1 MAALKVRTFLPV
13 KSSGDTN
20 IDPVAGLTLSVN
32 RLGMV
37 VEDLG
42 KILTSSLAN
51 QKETVADLSREQ
63 AFLRDKKRESL
74 VESKTVQK
82 GAEKADRERKGKG
95 TSFLDGLLEP
105 FKNLLFNAAIFGI
118 LKWIGDPKNEN
129 FLRNTLPILKTYLG
143 KVWNIAIGSFN
154 MIFDGLTENGPLV
167 GALKVVGGLAGLFL
181 TSRLLQ
187 PWKLLGDAAR
197 LARLFKRKPNEKKV
211 REKLLREQ
219 QRQREAQRRA
229 IRGNRDQRASRASKA
244 ARQRYQRRFGND
256 AARNRFK
263 GRVAGRNS
271 FRGTTFLGKAGRMLN
286 SPGGAGVL
294 SGVVSFGSRLAAGDS
309 MQKAVGGGVGATIGT
324 VALTALLT
332 PVLGPF
338 APLVGGTLG
347 GFLGD
352 KVGAFMGDAITPI
365 LKPLGNL
372 FGEIILPIFKSA
384 IKPLVDPL
392 TELFQEF
399 GTIFNMM
406 KDFLQPLAESALQ
419 KAIEWL
425 QGPQVKAALE
435 GLVNLVK
442 GAGQFIQGAAQGA
455 VELAQRADFL
465 GWYTSETE
473 KAELAKKDA
482 EAQVKAA
489 EKNLADQKAKLAKFG
504 ADHKDWNEKFGLGT
518 TQAQDV
524 ENAEKRLRQAQAN
537 LEQKS
542 ANLTAIQQEAARKQ
556 ANLGDIQRQAANPNY
571 KGNHTVTS
579 EMGNRSLALSPG
591 MHMGVDIATSVGENL
606 VAFTKGI
613 VDAVG
618 YDGGYGNW
626 VSWIANDGFGNFY
639 AHMDKPALVKAG
651 QKVEKGQVLGYTGN
665 TGRSS
670 GPHLHWEVASNPKDT
685 GRSKANVLSR
695 VNPLSRYHKEHPFG
709 GGPSL
714 APKLGSGGDRI
725 SPLNRDNRELNN
737 RSQNEA
743 RASLVGSEGQ
753 TKVILQ
759 PIVKPV
765 VQTVAA
771 QPTFAPEATPTN
783 IG

>member
-63 AFLRDKKRESL
+63 AFLRDKQRESL

-82 GAEKADRERKGKG
+82 GAEKADRERKGKKS
-95 TSFLDGLLEP
+95 SFLDGLLEP
-105 FKNLLFNAAIFGI
+105 FKNLLLNAAIFGI
-118 LKWIGDPKNEN
+118 LKWIGDPKNEH
-129 FLRNTLPILKTYLG
+129 FLRNTLPTLKTYLG

-154 MIFDGLTENGPLV
+154 MIFDGLTENGPLM
-167 GALKVVGGLAGLFL
+167 GALKIVGGIAGLFL
-181 TSRLLQ
+181 VDRLLQ

-197 LARLFKRKPNEKKV
+197 LARLFKRRPSEKKV

-309 MQKAVGGGVGATIGT
+309 LQKAAGGGVGAAIGS

-455 VELAQRADFL
+455 VELAQRADIF
-465 GWYTSETE
+465 GVYTSEVQ

-482 EAQVKAA
+482 AA
-489 EKNLADQKAKLAKFG
+489 EVAAAEENLAHYRDRLAKEG
-504 ADHKDWNEKFGLGT
+504 AGKRDHLFDNTLAE
-518 TQAQDV
+518 DV
-524 ENAEKRLRQAQAN
+524 EAAEKRLRQAQAN
-537 LEQKS
+537 LEQRS
-542 ANLTAIQQEAARKQ
+542 ANLTAIQQEAAQKQ

-571 KGNHTVTS
+571 QGNHTVTS
-579 EMGNRSLALSPG
+579 EMGNRALALSPG

-618 YDGGYGNW
+618 YDAGYGNW

-714 APKLGSGGDRI
+714 SPQLGSGGDRI

-737 RSQNEA
+737 RSQDEA

>member
-1 MAALKVRTFLPV
+1 MAALKVRTFLPA
-13 KSSGDTN
+13 KSSGGTN

-63 AFLRDKKRESL
+63 AFLRDKQRESL

-82 GAEKADRERKGKG
+82 GAEKADRERKGKKS
-95 TSFLDGLLEP
+95 SFLDGLLEP
-105 FKNLLFNAAIFGI
+105 FKNLLLNTAIFGI

-154 MIFDGLTENGPLV
+154 MIFDGLTENGPLM
-167 GALKVVGGLAGLFL
+167 GALKIVGGIAGLFL
-181 TSRLLQ
+181 VDRLLQ

-197 LARLFKRKPNEKKV
+197 LARLFKRRPSEKKV
-211 REKLLREQ
+211 REKILREQ
-219 QRQREAQRRA
+219 QREREAQRRA
-229 IRGNRDQRASRASKA
+229 IRGNRDQRASRASKET
-244 ARQRYQRRFGND
+244 RRRYQRRFGND
-256 AARNRFK
+256 ASRRRFA
-263 GRVAGRNS
+263 GRVTGRNS
-271 FRGTTFLGKAGRMLN
+271 FRGTTFLGRAGRMLN
-286 SPGGAGVL
+286 TGAGAGVL

-309 MQKAVGGGVGATIGT
+309 MQKAVGGGAGAAIGSI
-324 VALTALLT
+324 ALTALLT

-399 GTIFNMM
+399 GTIFTMM

-442 GAGQFIQGAAQGA
+442 GAGQFISGAAQGA
-455 VELAQRADFL
+455 VDLAQRADFL
-465 GWYTSETE
+465 GLYTSEVQ

-482 EAQVKAA
+482 AA
-489 EKNLADQKAKLAKFG
+489 EVAAAEENLAHFRNRLASEGANKKDSWFDQ
-504 ADHKDWNEKFGLGT
+504 T
-518 TQAQDV
+518 TLAQDV
-524 ENAEKRLRQAQAN
+524 ENAEKRLRQAQGN
-537 LEQKS
+537 LEQRS

-556 ANLGDIQRQAANPNY
+556 ENLGDIQRQAANPNY
-571 KGNHTVTS
+571 RGNHTVTS
-579 EMGNRSLALSPG
+579 EMGNRALALSPG
-591 MHMGVDIATSVGENL
+591 MHMGVDIATSVGEEL

-737 RSQNEA
+737 RSQDEA

>member
-63 AFLRDKKRESL
+63 AFLRDKQRESL

-105 FKNLLFNAAIFGI
+105 FKNLLLNTAIFGI

-154 MIFDGLTENGPLV
+154 MIFDGLTENGPLM
-167 GALKVVGGLAGLFL
+167 GALKIVGGIAGLFL
-181 TSRLLQ
+181 VDRLLQ

-197 LARLFKRKPNEKKV
+197 LARLFRRRPSEKKV

-229 IRGNRDQRASRASKA
+229 IRGNRDQRASRASKE
-244 ARQRYQRRFGND
+244 ARKRYQRRFGND
-256 AARNRFK
+256 ASRRRFA
-263 GRVAGRNS
+263 GRVTGRNS

-286 SPGGAGVL
+286 TGAGAGVL

-309 MQKAVGGGVGATIGT
+309 MQKAAGGGVGAAIGS

-442 GAGQFIQGAAQGA
+442 GAGQFIGGVAQGA
-455 VELAQRADFL
+455 VDLAKRADFL

-482 EAQVKAA
+482 AA
-489 EKNLADQKAKLAKFG
+489 EVAAAEENLAHYRNRLASEGANKKDSWFDQ
-504 ADHKDWNEKFGLGT
+504 T
-518 TQAQDV
+518 TLAQDV
-524 ENAEKRLRQAQAN
+524 ENAEKRLRQAQSN
-537 LEQKS
+537 LEQRS
-542 ANLTAIQQEAARKQ
+542 ANLTAIQQEAAQKQ

-579 EMGNRSLALSPG
+579 EMGNRALALSPG
-591 MHMGVDIATSVGENL
+591 MHMGVDIATSVGEQL

-626 VSWIANDGFGNFY
+626 VSWIANDGYGNFY

-737 RSQNEA
+737 RSQDEA

>member
-63 AFLRDKKRESL
+63 AFLRDKQRESL

-82 GAEKADRERKGKG
+82 GAEKADRERKGKKS
-95 TSFLDGLLEP
+95 SFLDGLLEP
-105 FKNLLFNAAIFGI
+105 FKNLLLNAAIFGI
-118 LKWIGDPKNEN
+118 LKWIGDPKNED
-129 FLRNTLPILKTYLG
+129 FLKNTLPTLKTYLG

-154 MIFDGLTENGPLV
+154 MIFDGLTENGPLM
-167 GALKVVGGLAGLFL
+167 GALKIVGGIAGLFL
-181 TSRLLQ
+181 VDRLLQ

-197 LARLFKRKPNEKKV
+197 LARLFKRRPSEKKV

-309 MQKAVGGGVGATIGT
+309 MQKAAGGGVGAAIGS

-455 VELAQRADFL
+455 VELAQRADIF
-465 GWYTSETE
+465 GVYTSEVQ

-482 EAQVKAA
+482 AA
-489 EKNLADQKAKLAKFG
+489 EVAAAEENLAHYRDRLAKEG
-504 ADHKDWNEKFGLGT
+504 AGKRDHLFDNTLAE
-518 TQAQDV
+518 DV
-524 ENAEKRLRQAQAN
+524 EAAEKRLRQAQAN
-537 LEQKS
+537 LEQRS
-542 ANLTAIQQEAARKQ
+542 ANLTAVQQEAAQKQ

-571 KGNHTVTS
+571 QGNHTVTS
-579 EMGNRSLALSPG
+579 EMGNRALALSPG

-618 YDGGYGNW
+618 YDAGYGNW

-737 RSQNEA
+737 RSQDEA

>member
-63 AFLRDKKRESL
+63 AFLRDKQRESL

-82 GAEKADRERKGKG
+82 GAEKADRERKGKKS
-95 TSFLDGLLEP
+95 SFLDGLLEP
-105 FKNLLFNAAIFGI
+105 FKNLLLNTAIFGI
-118 LKWIGDPKNEN
+118 LKWIGDPKNEH

-167 GALKVVGGLAGLFL
+167 GALKVIGGIAGLFL
-181 TSRLLQ
+181 VDRLLQ

-197 LARLFKRKPNEKKV
+197 LARLFKRRPSEKKV
-211 REKLLREQ
+211 RERLLREQ
-219 QRQREAQRRA
+219 QQQREAQRRA
-229 IRGNRDQRASRASKA
+229 IRGNRDQRASRASRE
-244 ARQRYQRRFGND
+244 ARKRYQRRFGND
-256 AARNRFK
+256 AARRRFA
-263 GRVAGRNS
+263 GRVPGRGS

-286 SPGGAGVL
+286 TGMGAGIL
-294 SGVVSFGSRLAAGDS
+294 TGVVSFGSRLAAGDS
-309 MQKAVGGGVGATIGT
+309 MQKAVGGGAGAMIGT

-352 KVGAFMGDAITPI
+352 KVGAFLGDAITPI
-365 LKPLGNL
+365 LEPLGRYFTKIVLPL
-372 FGEIILPIFKSA
+372 FEAG
-384 IKPLVDPL
+384 IKPLIPPL
-392 TELFQEF
+392 QDLFAEVS
-399 GTIFNMM
+399 TIFTMM

-419 KAIEWL
+419 KAINWL

-442 GAGQFIQGAAQGA
+442 GAGQFISGAAQGA
-455 VELAQRADFL
+455 VDLAQRADFL
-465 GWYTSETE
+465 GLYTSETR
-473 KAELAKKDA
+473 KAELAKQDA
-482 EAQVKAA
+482 EAQVAAA
-489 EKNLADQKAKLAKFG
+489 EENLAQQRAKLAEKGADHRDFFG
-504 ADHKDWNEKFGLGT
+504 ADLT

-537 LEQKS
+537 LEQRS
-542 ANLTAIQQEAARKQ
+542 ANLTAIQQEAAQKQ

-571 KGNHTVTS
+571 QGNHTVTS
-579 EMGNRSLALSPG
+579 TMGNRALALSPG

-618 YDGGYGNW
+618 YDAGYGNW

-665 TGRSS
+665 SGRSS

-695 VNPLSRYHKEHPFG
+695 INPLSRYHKEHPFG

-714 APKLGSGGDRI
+714 APQLGSGGDRI

-737 RSQNEA
+737 RSQDEA

>member
-1 MAALKVRTFLPV
+1 MAALKVRTFLPA
-13 KSSGDTN
+13 KSSGGTN

-63 AFLRDKKRESL
+63 AFLRDKQRESL

-82 GAEKADRERKGKG
+82 GAEKADRERKGKKS
-95 TSFLDGLLEP
+95 SFLDGLLEP
-105 FKNLLFNAAIFGI
+105 FKNLLLNTAIFGI

-154 MIFDGLTENGPLV
+154 MIFDGLTENGPLM
-167 GALKVVGGLAGLFL
+167 GALKIVGGIAGLFL
-181 TSRLLQ
+181 VDRLLQ

-197 LARLFKRKPNEKKV
+197 LARLFKRRPSEKKV
-211 REKLLREQ
+211 REKILREQ

-229 IRGNRDQRASRASKA
+229 IRGNRDQRASRASKET
-244 ARQRYQRRFGND
+244 RRRYQRRFGND
-256 AARNRFK
+256 ASRRRFA
-263 GRVAGRNS
+263 GRVTGRNS
-271 FRGTTFLGKAGRMLN
+271 FRGTTFLGRAGRMLN
-286 SPGGAGVL
+286 TGAGAGVL

-309 MQKAVGGGVGATIGT
+309 MQKAVGGGAGAAIGSI
-324 VALTALLT
+324 ALTALLT

-399 GTIFNMM
+399 GTIFTMM

-442 GAGQFIQGAAQGA
+442 GAGQFISGAAQGA
-455 VELAQRADFL
+455 VDLAQRADFL
-465 GWYTSETE
+465 GLYTSEVQ

-482 EAQVKAA
+482 AA
-489 EKNLADQKAKLAKFG
+489 EVAAAEENLAHFRNRLASEGANKKDSWFDQ
-504 ADHKDWNEKFGLGT
+504 T
-518 TQAQDV
+518 TLAQDV
-524 ENAEKRLRQAQAN
+524 ENAEKRLRQAQGN
-537 LEQKS
+537 LEQRS

-556 ANLGDIQRQAANPNY
+556 ENLGDIQRQAANPNY
-571 KGNHTVTS
+571 RGNHTVTS
-579 EMGNRSLALSPG
+579 EMGNRALALSPG
-591 MHMGVDIATSVGENL
+591 MHMGVDIATSVGEEL

-737 RSQNEA
+737 RSQDEA

>member
-13 KSSGDTN
+13 KSSGDTKL
-20 IDPVAGLTLSVN
+20 DPVAGLTLSVN

-105 FKNLLFNAAIFGI
+105 FKNLLLNTAIFGI
-118 LKWIGDPKNEN
+118 LKWIGDPKNEH

-154 MIFDGLTENGPLV
+154 MIFDGLTENGPLM
-167 GALKVVGGLAGLFL
+167 GALKIVGGIAGLFL
-181 TSRLLQ
+181 VDRLLQ

-197 LARLFKRKPNEKKV
+197 LARLFKRRPSEKKV
-211 REKLLREQ
+211 RERLLREQ

-229 IRGNRDQRASRASKA
+229 IRGNRDQRASRASRE
-244 ARQRYQRRFGND
+244 ARIRYQRRFGND
-256 AARNRFK
+256 ASRRRFA

-286 SPGGAGVL
+286 TGAGAGVL

-442 GAGQFIQGAAQGA
+442 GAGQFISGAAQGA
-455 VELAQRADFL
+455 VDLAQRADFL
-465 GWYTSETE
+465 GLYTSEVQ

-482 EAQVKAA
+482 AA
-489 EKNLADQKAKLAKFG
+489 EVAAAEENLAHYRDRLAQEG
-504 ADHKDWNEKFGLGT
+504 AGKRDHLFDNTLAE
-518 TQAQDV
+518 DV
-524 ENAEKRLRQAQAN
+524 DAAEKRLRQAQAN
-537 LEQKS
+537 LEQRS
-542 ANLTAIQQEAARKQ
+542 ANLTAIQQEAAQKQ

-571 KGNHTVTS
+571 QGNHTVTS
-579 EMGNRSLALSPG
+579 EMGNRALALSPG

-618 YDGGYGNW
+618 YDSGYGNW

-639 AHMDKPALVKAG
+639 GHMDKPALVKAG

-737 RSQNEA
+737 RSQDEA

>member
-63 AFLRDKKRESL
+63 AFLRDKQRESL

-82 GAEKADRERKGKG
+82 GAEKADRERKGKKS
-95 TSFLDGLLEP
+95 SFLDGLLEP
-105 FKNLLFNAAIFGI
+105 FKNLLLNAAIFGI
-118 LKWIGDPKNEN
+118 LKWIGDPKNED
-129 FLRNTLPILKTYLG
+129 FLKNTLPTLKTYLG

-154 MIFDGLTENGPLV
+154 MIFDGLTENGPLM
-167 GALKVVGGLAGLFL
+167 GALKIVGGIAGLFL
-181 TSRLLQ
+181 ADRLLQ

-229 IRGNRDQRASRASKA
+229 IRGNRDQRASRASKET
-244 ARQRYQRRFGND
+244 RKRYQRRFGND
-256 AARNRFK
+256 ASRRRFA
-263 GRVAGRNS
+263 GRVTGRNS

-309 MQKAVGGGVGATIGT
+309 LQKAAGGGVGAAIGS

-455 VELAQRADFL
+455 VDFAQRIDFL
-465 GWYTSETE
+465 GAYTSEVQ

-482 EAQVKAA
+482 AA
-489 EKNLADQKAKLAKFG
+489 EVAAAEENLAHYRNRLASEGANKKDGWFDQ
-504 ADHKDWNEKFGLGT
+504 T
-518 TQAQDV
+518 TLAQDV
-524 ENAEKRLRQAQAN
+524 ENAEKRLRQAQGN
-537 LEQKS
+537 LEQRS
-542 ANLTAIQQEAARKQ
+542 ANLTAIQQEAAQKQ

-571 KGNHTVTS
+571 RGNHTVTS
-579 EMGNRSLALSPG
+579 EMGNRALALSPG

-618 YDGGYGNW
+618 YDSGYGNW

-737 RSQNEA
+737 RSQDEA

>member
-63 AFLRDKKRESL
+63 AFLRDKQRESL

-82 GAEKADRERKGKG
+82 GAEKADRERKGKKS
-95 TSFLDGLLEP
+95 SFLDGLLEP
-105 FKNLLFNAAIFGI
+105 FKNLLLNTAIFGI

-154 MIFDGLTENGPLV
+154 MIFDGLTENGPLM
-167 GALKVVGGLAGLFL
+167 GALKIVGGIAGLFL
-181 TSRLLQ
+181 VDRLLQ

-197 LARLFKRKPNEKKV
+197 LARLFKRRPSEKKV

-229 IRGNRDQRASRASKA
+229 IRGNRDQRASRASKET
-244 ARQRYQRRFGND
+244 RRRYQRRFGND
-256 AARNRFK
+256 ASRRRFA
-263 GRVAGRNS
+263 GRVTGRNS

-286 SPGGAGVL
+286 TGAGAGVL

-455 VELAQRADFL
+455 VDLAQRADIF
-465 GWYTSETE
+465 GFYTSEVQ

-482 EAQVKAA
+482 AA
-489 EKNLADQKAKLAKFG
+489 EVAAAEENLAHFRNRLASEGANKKDSWFDQ
-504 ADHKDWNEKFGLGT
+504 T
-518 TQAQDV
+518 TLAQDV
-524 ENAEKRLRQAQAN
+524 ENAEKRLRQAQGN
-537 LEQKS
+537 LEQRS
-542 ANLTAIQQEAARKQ
+542 ANLTAIQQEAAQKQ
-556 ANLGDIQRQAANPNY
+556 ENLGDIQRQAANPNY
-571 KGNHTVTS
+571 QGNHTVTS
-579 EMGNRSLALSPG
+579 TMGNRALALSPG
-591 MHMGVDIATSVGENL
+591 MHMGVDIATSVGEKL

-737 RSQNEA
+737 RSQDEA

>member
-1 MAALKVRTFLPV
+1 MAALKVRTFLPA
-13 KSSGDTN
+13 KSSGGTN

-63 AFLRDKKRESL
+63 AFLRDKQRESL

-82 GAEKADRERKGKG
+82 GAEKADRERKGKKS
-95 TSFLDGLLEP
+95 SFLDGLLEP
-105 FKNLLFNAAIFGI
+105 FKNLLLNTAIFGI

-154 MIFDGLTENGPLV
+154 MIFDGLTENGPLM
-167 GALKVVGGLAGLFL
+167 GALKIVGGIAGLFL
-181 TSRLLQ
+181 VDRLLQ

-197 LARLFKRKPNEKKV
+197 LARLFKRRPSEKKV
-211 REKLLREQ
+211 REKILREQ
-219 QRQREAQRRA
+219 QRQREAERRA
-229 IRGNRDQRASRASKA
+229 IRGNRDQRASRASKET
-244 ARQRYQRRFGND
+244 RRRYQRRFGND
-256 AARNRFK
+256 ASRRRFA
-263 GRVAGRNS
+263 GRVTGRNS
-271 FRGTTFLGKAGRMLN
+271 FRGTTFLGRAGRMLN
-286 SPGGAGVL
+286 TGAGAGVL

-309 MQKAVGGGVGATIGT
+309 MQKAVGGGAGAAIGS

-399 GTIFNMM
+399 GTIFTMM

-442 GAGQFIQGAAQGA
+442 GAGQFISGAAQGA
-455 VELAQRADFL
+455 VDLAQRADFL
-465 GWYTSETE
+465 GLYTSEVQ

-482 EAQVKAA
+482 AA
-489 EKNLADQKAKLAKFG
+489 EVAAAEENLAHFRNRLASEGANKKDSWFDQ
-504 ADHKDWNEKFGLGT
+504 T
-518 TQAQDV
+518 TLAQDV
-524 ENAEKRLRQAQAN
+524 ENAEKRLRQAQGN
-537 LEQKS
+537 LEQRS

-556 ANLGDIQRQAANPNY
+556 ENLGDIQRQAANPNY
-571 KGNHTVTS
+571 RGNHTVTS
-579 EMGNRSLALSPG
+579 EMGNRALALSPG
-591 MHMGVDIATSVGENL
+591 MHMGVDIATSVGEEL

-737 RSQNEA
+737 RSQDEA